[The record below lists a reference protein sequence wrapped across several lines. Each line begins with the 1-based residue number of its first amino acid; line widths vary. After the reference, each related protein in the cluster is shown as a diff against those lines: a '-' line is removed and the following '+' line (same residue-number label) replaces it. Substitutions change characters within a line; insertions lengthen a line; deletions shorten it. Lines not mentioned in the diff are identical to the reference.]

1 MESNVSSFNALA
13 EVVRTLLEC
22 CCGEHTIKTDSKS
35 SRTRA
40 SWISSGIRSK
50 GSCFAFP
57 LDFGVVLE
65 APTRELR
72 GARTKEVS
80 AIKDGSSRATRALVP
95 IPPFSSYRVPLSLLP
110 REGIPSF
117 KSSSMPSCGSLLRR
131 TEAIVPVIWTKG

>member
-1 MESNVSSFNALA
+1 M
-13 EVVRTLLEC
+13 RC
-22 CCGEHTIKTDSKS
+22 CVEHTIKTDSKS

-80 AIKDGSSRATRALVP
+80 AINDGSSRATRALVP
-95 IPPFSSYRVPLSLLP
+95 IPALYHVLAAHHCLCYLEKGFRRSNHRQRHRVGVYSGA
-110 REGIPSF
+110 RRRSF
-117 KSSSMPSCGSLLRR
+117 R
-131 TEAIVPVIWTKG
+131 